1 MSREPLAVA
10 VALALGAC
18 TPPPLVEQDVSFLVP
33 LSQARTFLPI
43 SGAQAGRSLVSRP
56 LFDRLPPLTVSD
68 EPDALYAALSTVS
81 VRLDACFKEGRK
93 EQACR
98 PQVRLV
104 LQPVFDSDSGPTT
117 RDAGLHLFF
126 SVTEAEVKH
135 LVRELSVLRTQ
146 QGIAV
151 AAGLAGPH
159 PGFEHPKWV
168 DGARAL
174 LTPLLRP
181 ENLVRVTAMNVH
193 ASEEAWMF
201 SGLDIKGDVAT
212 DLLVPTFS
220 AARDG
225 HVTSTGGRDTLAI
238 TLDPA
243 PYAEPKLPTLLDSSV
258 RQQATPSEVT
268 SAVEGLLRLEDPA
281 EHNPGTTDCASC
293 HVVATTKFFLQKEAP
308 GLTVASPSPASEAYS
323 NSRNMRA
330 FGYFFQTPSISP
342 RVQREAVAG
351 RSDLSLRLEH

>member
-1 MSREPLAVA
+1 MLRSCPLAIA
-10 VALALGAC
+10 VLLGAC
-18 TPPPLVEQDVSFLVP
+18 SPSPLVEQDVSFLVP
-33 LSQARTFLPI
+33 LSQARMFLPI
-43 SGAQAGRSLVSRP
+43 SGAQGGRSLVSRP

-126 SVTEAEVKH
+126 SVTEAEVKSVVH
-135 LVRELSVLRTQ
+135 GLSLMRTQ
-146 QGIAV
+146 QAIAV
-151 AAGLAGPH
+151 GAGLSGPH
-159 PGFEHPKWV
+159 PGFEHTKWV
-168 DGARAL
+168 DGAREL

-181 ENLVRVTAMNVH
+181 EKLVRVTAMNVH

-201 SGLDIKGDVAT
+201 SGLDISGDVAT
-212 DLLVPTFS
+212 DLFVPTLP

-225 HVTSTGGRDTLAI
+225 HVTSTGGRDAIAI

-258 RQQATPSEVT
+258 RGQASAAEV
-268 SAVEGLLRLEDPA
+268 SAAVEGLLRIEDPA
-281 EHNPGTTDCASC
+281 QHNPGTTDCASC

-308 GLTVASPSPASEAYS
+308 GTAVASPSPSSDAYA

-330 FGYFFQTPSISP
+330 FGYFFQAPSISP

-351 RSDLSLRLEH
+351 RADLSLRLEQ